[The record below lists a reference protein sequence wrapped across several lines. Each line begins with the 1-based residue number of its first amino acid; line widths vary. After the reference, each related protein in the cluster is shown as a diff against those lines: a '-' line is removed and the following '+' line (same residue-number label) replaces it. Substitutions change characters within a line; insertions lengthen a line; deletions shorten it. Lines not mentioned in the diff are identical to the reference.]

1 MRKNLKKAVKFIL
14 KNRKQKEERTNE
26 SKEKLSWLKE
36 KLFFLTKGKKQ
47 IPIFIFL
54 IVCILAYFLMPKFL
68 FFIFAIILA
77 ALSRL
82 FQRFCP
88 FEIGVELVTIFTVC
102 FSIIYGPM
110 IGAVYAFISMT
121 ITMIVSDELKE
132 RWSFI
137 AVLSILIIAFVAG
150 VFPYEKYLSFA
161 MYGFLLALLYDVS
174 FDIIYSVT
182 ISRMNIFKRIIF
194 YITHLYFNY
203 FLYLYF
209 GQKILAFL
217 GG

>member
-1 MRKNLKKAVKFIL
+1 FFHVVSKLKQNTQFTHNKKEEESSGLEKKLSFLREGEKQKQIFIL
-14 KNRKQKEERTNE
+14 FVVCIV
-26 SKEKLSWLKE
+26 LY
-36 KLFFLTKGKKQ
+36 
-47 IPIFIFL
+47 FL
-54 IVCILAYFLMPKFL
+54 IPKFL
-68 FFIFAIILA
+68 FFVFAIILA

-102 FSIIYGPM
+102 FSIIYGPL

-121 ITMIVSDELKE
+121 ITLMVSDELKE

-137 AVLSILIIAFVAG
+137 AVLSILIIALIAG

-161 MYGFLLALLYDVS
+161 IYGFLLALLYDVL
-174 FDIIYSVT
+174 FDLIYSVT

-203 FLYLYF
+203 FLFLYF